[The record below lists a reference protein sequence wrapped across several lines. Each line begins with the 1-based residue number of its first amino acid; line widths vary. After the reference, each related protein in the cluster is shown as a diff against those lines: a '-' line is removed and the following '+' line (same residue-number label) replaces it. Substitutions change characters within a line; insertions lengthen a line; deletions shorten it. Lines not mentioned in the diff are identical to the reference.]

1 MRLRGRTHPVAEA
14 QPRQLHAPAVAS
26 MFLRRYPRR
35 RRRHRDRPGA
45 RAETRRGDG
54 HGGGHCSRPRSGDRG
69 RPLHRGRSNPCGAAH
84 DHEAGKPNPRP
95 VRIDRVVHDQGYE
108 PIGRGRAP
116 CLGLRPVADR
126 PDPHLGRDGPWDTGV
141 LDGQLTTIP
150 RQPQVRAPSS
160 SRGAP
165 YSRRYKSRVGHC
177 ARRRHAERS
186 SHGRDHQSGAE
197 LHGLT

>member
-84 DHEAGKPNPRP
+84 DHEAGKPTH
-95 VRIDRVVHDQGYE
+95 VQSGSTVSFTIRV
-108 PIGRGRAP
+108 
-116 CLGLRPVADR
+116 
-126 PDPHLGRDGPWDTGV
+126 TN
-141 LDGQLTTIP
+141 
-150 RQPQVRAPSS
+150 
-160 SRGAP
+160 
-165 YSRRYKSRVGHC
+165 
-177 ARRRHAERS
+177 
-186 SHGRDHQSGAE
+186 QSGAAVHHVSVCDR
-197 LHGLT
+197 LPTGLTRISGGTVHGTRVCWTVSSLRSRASRRFVLRARAVAPHTHVVTNLASVTAHGVATRSARATVVIINPVPSFTG